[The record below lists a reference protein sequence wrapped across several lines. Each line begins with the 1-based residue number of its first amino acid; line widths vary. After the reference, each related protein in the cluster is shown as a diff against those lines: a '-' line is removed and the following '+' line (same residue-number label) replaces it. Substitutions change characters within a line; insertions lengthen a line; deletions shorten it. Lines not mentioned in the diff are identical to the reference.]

1 MGNYG
6 YLGIGIVLGIAIS
19 VYICMNR
26 EEKIEKEIEI
36 NKKIFSTK
44 LLDTALE
51 KAVEKMKI
59 LINEESRQLSEDE
72 KNKIIFDCFENQ
84 KNNIKNEKK
93 QMKTVN

>member
-1 MGNYG
+1 M
-6 YLGIGIVLGIAIS
+6 S
-19 VYICMNR
+19 R
-26 EEKIEKEIEI
+26 EEKIEKEIAI

-72 KNKIIFDCFENQ
+72 KNKIIFDCFEIQ

-93 QMKTVN
+93 SKWKLLIIEEYIILIFFYVL

>member
-93 QMKTVN
+93 ANENC

>member
-6 YLGIGIVLGIAIS
+6 YLGIGIVLGIAMSI
-19 VYICMNR
+19 YFCMSR
-26 EEKIEKEIEI
+26 EEKIEKEIAI

-72 KNKIIFDCFENQ
+72 KNKIIFDCFEIQ

-93 QMKTVN
+93 ANENC

>member
-6 YLGIGIVLGIAIS
+6 YLGIGIVLGIAMSI
-19 VYICMNR
+19 YFCMSR
-26 EEKIEKEIEI
+26 EEKIEKEIAI

-72 KNKIIFDCFENQ
+72 KNKIIFDCFEIQ

-93 QMKTVN
+93 SK

>member
-6 YLGIGIVLGIAIS
+6 YLGIGIVLGIAMSI
-19 VYICMNR
+19 YFCMSR
-26 EEKIEKEIEI
+26 EEKIEKEIKI

-59 LINEESRQLSEDE
+59 LIKEESRQLSEDE
-72 KNKIIFDCFENQ
+72 KNKIIFDCFKIQ

-93 QMKTVN
+93 ANENC